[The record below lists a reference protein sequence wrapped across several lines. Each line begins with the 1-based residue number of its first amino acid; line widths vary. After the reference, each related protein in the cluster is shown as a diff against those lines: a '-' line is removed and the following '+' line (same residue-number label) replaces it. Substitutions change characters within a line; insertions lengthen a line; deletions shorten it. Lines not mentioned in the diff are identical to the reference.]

1 MSTILLFNITD
12 PEKRTAIRLTA
23 LRLGL
28 AWRDIAPEAQ
38 GQTLEILLQGDG
50 APASADGEAF
60 SEELLVMEALSG
72 EQFHGLLDTLRRE
85 GQNVRLK
92 AVVTEHNR
100 QWTAQRLYRELRAEA
115 EAMERRARSVH
126 APDRKKRR

>member
-38 GQTLEILLQGDG
+38 WQTLEILLQGDG